1 MFKNIFCLLIIIIL
15 LLSCSAKDNE
25 KIENRNNI
33 NIIEDDEYIKN
44 IVKDSYR

>member
-1 MFKNIFCLLIIIIL
+1 MFKNIFCLLIIIMM
-15 LLSCSAKDNE
+15 LLSCSDKDSG